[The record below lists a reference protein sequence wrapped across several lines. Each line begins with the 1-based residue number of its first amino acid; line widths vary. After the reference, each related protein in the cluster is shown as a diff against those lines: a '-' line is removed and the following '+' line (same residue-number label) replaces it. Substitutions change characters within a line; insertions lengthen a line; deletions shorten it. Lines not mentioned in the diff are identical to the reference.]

1 MIRTAAVL
9 TSLFALLVIALAGGY
24 VADAPQLSKLET
36 APAAPIEAP
45 PPLAPLSAEETP
57 PLPPRGNEQSSD
69 SGYAGDLPRIPPK
82 TLEEAL
88 DSFQL
93 RPGFKIERIAAEP
106 HLRDP
111 VALDIDENG
120 RMYVAEF
127 AEYNL
132 YAAPEAQAKG
142 RIMLLDDLD
151 GDGVYETGHEFI
163 PEIDQP
169 VAVACWDGGVF
180 IGATPDI
187 LYCKD
192 TNGDNVA
199 DVREPVYTGF
209 ARDHAGEGMLNSF
222 RWGLD
227 NRFHVQTNISGGDIR
242 PANDPNAPT
251 VSVRTQGFIFDPH
264 SKSFELTSGGGQ
276 HGMSFDDWDRAFV
289 CGNSEPTHMIMY
301 DGRYVARNKYLT
313 APTAAI
319 NIAPAGKF
327 TKLFRA
333 SSNEPWRV
341 LRTRLR
347 KEGLIPGSDEGGEPS
362 GFFTGATGV
371 TVYRGDAWPEEY
383 RGDIFVG
390 EVSGNLV
397 YRARR
402 EPEGVGFTAPRADE
416 GVEFLAST
424 DNWFRPVQ
432 FANAPD
438 GNLYVIDMYREVIEG
453 AAFIAPPILQHLDV
467 SSGLDRGRIYRI
479 SHDDSPKRP
488 APKLG
493 SATTEELVALLDH
506 SNGWHR
512 TTAARLL
519 YQRQDQSAV
528 EPLRK
533 LAVEA
538 TTPQGRIHALY
549 ALEGLGQLD
558 AGLVEPALHDASPDA
573 REHALRLAENFTAE
587 PAIRDQMTAMVDDPS
602 PRVRYQ
608 LAFSIGALP
617 GDEPVTVLS
626 KLAHS
631 DGADPWIRLAIL
643 SSVANCPGTLFAD
656 LLADTEFRATPHGQE
671 LLGTL
676 VDQIGAANQPEN
688 VGQVLSALEQL
699 PESEA
704 SQMQAY
710 VVRLASAQPADATD
724 RLTADAGGRIGEVLT
739 NIATL
744 ARESALDSEA
754 DPEQRAAAIRTLALG
769 GFDANR
775 DVYEQLLESR
785 NPQPVQSA
793 VLQVLA
799 RFDSPDV
806 APLVITAWP
815 TFSPQLRATATET
828 LFARSAW
835 TGAVLDAVE
844 QGELSTADLD
854 PARIALLQTSGDEAT
869 RTRATTLFAAA
880 QLSQRQSVVDEYQP
894 VLAMTGEAV
903 RGKEVFKKNC
913 AVCHK
918 LEDVGESIG
927 ADLKAIRDRGTEA
940 VLLNILDPNREVKPQ
955 FLSYVLVRNDGRV
968 ITGMIT
974 TETANSVSLRRPD
987 GTSESVLRL
996 DIESLHS
1003 TGLSYMPEGLEKQ
1016 VDHQSMADLLAYLNS
1031 IK

>member
-1 MIRTAAVL
+1 MIRTVAVL
-9 TSLFALLVIALAGGY
+9 CSLLTLLLVSLAVICGPASNSHSPAGSDAATA
-24 VADAPQLSKLET
+24 ADLTQHR
-36 APAAPIEAP
+36 IEDP
-45 PPLAPLSAEETP
+45 P
-57 PLPPRGNEQSSD
+57 PLPPRSTD
-69 SGYAGDLPRIPPK
+69 DGYADELPRIPPK
-82 TLEEAL
+82 TLDEAL
-88 DSFQL
+88 ASFQL
-93 RPGFKIERIAAEP
+93 RPGFHIERVAAEP
-106 HLRDP
+106 LLRDP

-132 YAAPEAQAKG
+132 YAEPEAQAKG
-142 RIMLLDDLD
+142 RVMLLDDLD

-180 IGATPDI
+180 VGATPDI

-192 TNGDNVA
+192 TDGDNVA

-227 NRFHVQTNISGGDIR
+227 NRFHVQTNISGGDVR

-251 VSVRTQGFIFDPH
+251 VSVRTQGFIFDPR
-264 SKSFELTSGGGQ
+264 SRAFELTSGGGQ
-276 HGMSFDDWDRAFV
+276 HGMSFDDWDRTFV

-301 DGRYVARNKYLT
+301 DGRYVARNKYLA
-313 APTAAI
+313 APAAAI
-319 NIAPAGKF
+319 NIAPGGKF

-347 KEGLIPGSDEGGEPS
+347 KAGVIPGSDEGGEVS

-383 RGDIFVG
+383 HGNIFVG

-402 EPEGVGFTAPRADE
+402 EPDGVGLTAPRADE

-438 GNLYVIDMYREVIEG
+438 GNLYVIDMCREVIEG
-453 AAFIAPPILQHLDV
+453 AAFIAPPILDHLDV

-479 SHDDSPKRP
+479 VHDGSPQRA

-493 SATTEELVALLDH
+493 SASTEELVALLD
-506 SNGWHR
+506 STNGWHR
-512 TTAARLL
+512 TTASRLL
-519 YQRQDQSAV
+519 YQRQDKAAV

-533 LAVEA
+533 LATEA
-538 TTPQGRIHALY
+538 RTPQGRIHSLY
-549 ALEGLGQLD
+549 ALDGLGALD
-558 AGLVEPALHDASPDA
+558 ARLVEAELHDPSPDA
-573 REHALRLAENFTAE
+573 REHALRLAEKFAAD
-587 PAIRDQMTAMVDDPS
+587 PAIQQQMAAMVDDPS

-608 LAFSIGALP
+608 LAFSIGTLP
-617 GDEPVTVLS
+617 GDEPVAVLS
-626 KLAHS
+626 RLAHK
-631 DGADPWIRLAIL
+631 DGTDSWMRLAVL
-643 SSVANCPGTLFAD
+643 SSVANCAGTLFAD
-656 LLADTEFRATPHGQE
+656 LLADADFRTTPHGQE
-671 LLGTL
+671 LLSTL
-676 VDQIGAANQPEN
+676 IDGIGAANQPEN
-688 VGQVLSALEQL
+688 VGKVLNALEQL
-699 PESEA
+699 PEGEA

-710 VVRLASAQPADATD
+710 VVRLASAQPADASD
-724 RLTADAGGRIGEVLT
+724 RLTAATGGKIGEVLAG
-739 NIATL
+739 IATL
-744 ARESALDSEA
+744 ARETALNPDAEPELRASAV
-754 DPEQRAAAIRTLALG
+754 RTLALG

-775 DVYEQLLESR
+775 EVFEQLLESR
-785 NPQPVQSA
+785 TPQPVQSA

-799 RFDSPDV
+799 KFDSADV
-806 APLVITAWP
+806 PPLVLAAWP
-815 TFSPQLRATATET
+815 TLSPQLRATATET
-828 LFARSAW
+828 LFARGAW
-835 TGAVLDAVE
+835 TSAVLDAVE
-844 QGELSTADLD
+844 QGELSSADLD
-854 PARIALLQTSGDEAT
+854 PARIALLQNSGDQAT
-869 RTRATTLFAAA
+869 RERAAKLFAGSK
-880 QLSQRQSVVDEYQP
+880 LSQRQSVVDDYQQA
-894 VLAMTGEAV
+894 LALKGEV
-903 RGKEVFKKNC
+903 SRGREVFRKNC

-918 LEDVGESIG
+918 LEDIGESVG
-927 ADLKAIRDRGTEA
+927 ADLKAIRERGTEA

-955 FLSYVLVRNDGRV
+955 YLSYVLERADGRV

-974 TETANSVSLRRPD
+974 TETANSVTLRRPD
-987 GTSESVLRL
+987 GTSESVLRF
-996 DIESLHS
+996 DIENLRS

-1016 VDHQSMADLLAYLNS
+1016 VDYQSMADLLAYLNS